1 MTFRTAKKR
10 KKQKLHI
17 APGLVYIKIHKKKY
31 TFVADTCTCIFV
43 ERSIYKEKKQS
54 KLVPIIR
61 YLLSKDRLREEKV
74 SEFILEN
81 WYSALSKKRKK

>member
-1 MTFRTAKKR
+1 MLEYYDFSNSQKKG

-43 ERSIYKEKKQS
+43 ERSIYKEKKS
-54 KLVPIIR
+54 KVSYFLP
-61 YLLSKDRLREEKV
+61 LSTNLSKDKCREEKA
-74 SEFILEN
+74 SEFILDN
-81 WYSALSKKRKK
+81 